1 MASPGV
7 IGADGGRG
15 GSLYDLYSVVHHL
28 GALSSGHYVASVKSQ
43 PTGKWHY
50 FNDDQVTEVDEDE
63 LGSSSSSAYILFYM
77 RRDCA
82 GLRIEDVY
90 PSGPPKTVEEVEALM
105 LHRDA
110 AKCRIM

>member
-1 MASPGV
+1 MEE
-7 IGADGGRG
+7 
-15 GSLYDLYSVVHHL
+15 
-28 GALSSGHYVASVKSQ
+28 
-43 PTGKWHY
+43 T
-50 FNDDQVTEVDEDE
+50 E
-63 LGSSSSSAYILFYM
+63 LGSTSASSAYILFYM

-82 GLRIEDVY
+82 GLHIEDVY